1 MYDDSIYTTRRAIH
15 MMNDVSA
22 MKAKVTSNG
31 QVSLPAAMRRRW
43 GTGSVLVI
51 DQGRYAIVRPVPDDP
66 IAALRGAYADHGA
79 DSEDL
84 RAAER
89 AAEQERESARGHS
102 A

>member
-1 MYDDSIYTTRRAIH
+1 
-15 MMNDVSA
+15 MMTDVAA

-66 IAALRGAYADHGA
+66 ISALRGAYAQPGA

-84 RAAER
+84 RTAER
-89 AAEQERESARGHS
+89 VAESERESARGQS